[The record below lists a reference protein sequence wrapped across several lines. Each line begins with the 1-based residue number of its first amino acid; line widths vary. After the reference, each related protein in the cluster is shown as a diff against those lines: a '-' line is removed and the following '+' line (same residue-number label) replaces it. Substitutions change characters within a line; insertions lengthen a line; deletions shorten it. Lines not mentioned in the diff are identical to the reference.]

1 MEFYIFSL
9 LNLYSTFGGAGV
21 GRSPRFY
28 FNQAPSKM
36 EIDLATLES
45 LAEELMPVPDIA
57 IFLGVPEP
65 DLREAIEAPGSPAY
79 VAFNRGRIK
88 VERMLRRRTLM
99 AAADPDAKADTLQAA
114 QELVRRFAES

>member
-1 MEFYIFSL
+1 MRGSREIPAL
-9 LNLYSTFGGAGV
+9 LFLRLT
-21 GRSPRFY
+21 
-28 FNQAPSKM
+28 QM
-36 EIDLATLES
+36 TIDLATLES

-57 IFLGVPEP
+57 IFLGVPEHE
-65 DLREAIEAPGSPAY
+65 LRESIETPGTPFY

>member
-1 MEFYIFSL
+1 
-9 LNLYSTFGGAGV
+9 
-21 GRSPRFY
+21 
-28 FNQAPSKM
+28 M

-57 IFLGVPEP
+57 IFLGVHES
-65 DLREAIEAPGSPAY
+65 DLCEAIEAPGSPAY

-88 VERMLRRRTLM
+88 VERVLRLRTLM

>member
-1 MEFYIFSL
+1 
-9 LNLYSTFGGAGV
+9 
-21 GRSPRFY
+21 
-28 FNQAPSKM
+28 M

-57 IFLGVPEP
+57 IFLGIPEP
-65 DLREAIEAPGSPAY
+65 DLREAIEAPGTPAY

-88 VERMLRRRTLM
+88 VERVLRRRTLM

>member
-1 MEFYIFSL
+1 
-9 LNLYSTFGGAGV
+9 
-21 GRSPRFY
+21 
-28 FNQAPSKM
+28 M

-57 IFLGVPEP
+57 IFLGVPEH

-99 AAADPDAKADTLQAA
+99 TAADPDAKADTLQAA